1 MPVVALCAPVF
12 LAQGRMLPLG
22 RGLVELLQGEEAKS
36 AVLHYIK
43 KKWFISFFFSFLN
56 FFYILSNPGKKKF
69 NDGSAGSVKLLVF
82 FHQSDPLTPSPL
94 LTSFTDLSSEL

>member
-1 MPVVALCAPVF
+1 MRASALLIFLFTADCLCLPSASLMPVVALCAPVS

-36 AVLHYIK
+36 AVLRYIK

-56 FFYILSNPGKKKF
+56 FFIF
-69 NDGSAGSVKLLVF
+69 
-82 FHQSDPLTPSPL
+82 
-94 LTSFTDLSSEL
+94 